1 MTTATDIRIRSEDN
15 LFRHAA
21 LRAAMRG
28 PDPDMPIQQR
38 RAPEL
43 GPAYDDQ
50 STPSVTVTT
59 RFQDHGWY
67 NVTNVT
73 SANTD
78 AEDRFW
84 SNLSDTVR
92 EYPHWFRQ
100 A

>member
-1 MTTATDIRIRSEDN
+1 MTTATDIQIRSEDN
-15 LFRHAA
+15 LFRHDA
-21 LRAAMRG
+21 LRAAIRG
-28 PDPDMPIQQR
+28 SDQEMPIQQR

-59 RFQDHGWY
+59 RFHDHDRY
-67 NVTNVT
+67 NITNVT
-73 SANTD
+73 GADAD
-78 AEDRFW
+78 AEERFW

-92 EYPHWFRQ
+92 ENPHWFRP